1 MRIGILTSL
10 PSLENKEN
18 LLFIKAGEKIGHKI
32 DIIDIKKVYL
42 DISEFIYNKEPL
54 KFFDYIIYRAIND
67 IKKAVTISQ
76 YLNDNKVK
84 YFDNNMLYTK
94 YAINKLYDSYI
105 IQKSGLPHPKTY
117 EYDDNINIEYPVIA
131 KKINSMQGKGVFMI
145 KNKNELKK
153 LLLYDLNH
161 HYIIQEYIPYTK
173 DLRVFIIG
181 NKEFA
186 MERIP
191 KKGEFKANYH
201 MGATV
206 KKIDLSKKIINLA
219 HSAADTLNA
228 KIAGVDI
235 LLKNNLAYILE
246 VNRTPGIS
254 GISKAVGQN
263 IAEDILEYCLNGK
276 KD

>member
-1 MRIGILTSL
+1 MRIGILTSI
-10 PSLENKEN
+10 PSFENNEN
-18 LLFIKAGEKIGHKI
+18 LLFIKAGEKFGHTVE
-32 DIIDIKKVYL
+32 IIDIRKVTL
-42 DISEFIYNKEPL
+42 NISEFTYNRKSL

-76 YLNDNKVK
+76 YLDDFKVK

-94 YAINKLYDSYI
+94 YAINKLYDSYV
-105 IQKSGLPHPKTY
+105 IQKSGLPYPKTY
-117 EYDDNINIEYPVIA
+117 EYSDNIDIKYPVIA
-131 KKINSMQGKGVFMI
+131 KKINSMQGKGVFMV
-145 KNKNELKK
+145 KNKDDLKEL
-153 LLLYDLNH
+153 LSSDLSH

-191 KKGEFKANYH
+191 KKGQFKANYH

-206 KKIDLSKKIINLA
+206 KRIDLSKKIIDLA
-219 HSAADTLNA
+219 HSAADILNA

-235 LLKNNLAYILE
+235 LLENDLAYILE

-254 GISKAVGQN
+254 GISKAVDKN
-263 IAEDILEYCLNGK
+263 IAEDILEYCLNGE

>member
-1 MRIGILTSL
+1 MKIGILTSNSNL
-10 PSLENKEN
+10 SNEENS
-18 LLFIKAGEKIGHKI
+18 LFIEAGKQMGHEVV
-32 DIIDIKKVYL
+32 IIDIKKTYL
-42 DISEFIYNKEPL
+42 VGTEFLYKDNPL
-54 KFFDYIIYRAIND
+54 KAFDYIIYRFMND
-67 IKKAVTISQ
+67 VKKAITISK
-76 YLNDNKVK
+76 YLNDNKVR

-94 YAINKLYDSYI
+94 YAINKLYDSYV
-105 IQKSGLPHPKTY
+105 IQKSGLSHPKTY
-117 EYDDNINIEYPVIA
+117 EYSDDIKIEYPIIVKRTNSA
-131 KKINSMQGKGVFMI
+131 KGVGVFMI
-145 KNKNELKK
+145 KNRDDLKK
-153 LLLYDLNH
+153 LLFSDLSH

-191 KKGEFKANYH
+191 KKGQFKANYH

-206 KKIDLSKKIINLA
+206 KRIELSKKIIDLA

-235 LLKNNLAYILE
+235 LLENDLAYILE

-254 GISKAVGQN
+254 GISKAVDKN
-263 IAEDILEYCLNGK
+263 IAEDILEYCLDGEK
-276 KD
+276 K

>member
-10 PSLENKEN
+10 PSFENKEN
-18 LLFIKAGEKIGHKI
+18 LLFIKAGEKLGHTVEI
-32 DIIDIKKVYL
+32 VDIKKVDL
-42 DISEFIYNKEPL
+42 NISEFTYDRKPL

-76 YLNDNKVK
+76 YLDDFKVK

-94 YAINKLYDSYI
+94 YAINKLYDSYV
-105 IQKSGLPHPKTY
+105 IQKSGLPYPKTY
-117 EYDDNINIEYPVIA
+117 EYNDNIDIKYPVIA
-131 KKINSMQGKGVFMI
+131 KKINSMQGKGVFMV
-145 KNKNELKK
+145 KNRDDLKEL
-153 LLLYDLNH
+153 LFSDLSH

-191 KKGEFKANYH
+191 KKGQFKANYH

-206 KKIDLSKKIINLA
+206 KRIELSKKIIDLA
-219 HSAADTLNA
+219 HSAAETLNA

-235 LLKNNLAYILE
+235 LLENDLAYILE

-254 GISKAVGQN
+254 GISKAVDKN
-263 IAEDILEYCLNGK
+263 IAEDILEYCLDGE